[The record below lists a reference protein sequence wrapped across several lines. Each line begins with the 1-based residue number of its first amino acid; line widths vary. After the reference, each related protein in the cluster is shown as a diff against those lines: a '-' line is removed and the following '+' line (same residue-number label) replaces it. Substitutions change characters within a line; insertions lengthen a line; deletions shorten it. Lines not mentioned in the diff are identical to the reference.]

1 MAGSATPE
9 FIYKLLSAT
18 GYSVSGFMKNVTIG
32 SFKFILFTGLHAW
45 YFLKLGSKLN
55 GDSRNS
61 AI

>member
-9 FIYKLLSAT
+9 FMYKLLSVT
-18 GYSVSGFMKNVTIG
+18 SYSVSGFMKNVTIG
-32 SFKFILFTGLHAW
+32 SFEFILFTGHRAW
-45 YFLKLGSKLN
+45 YFLKLGTKLN